1 MNNQLYVCSAVLE
14 NICIYNWHV
23 LSALAVV
30 AVIIIIVIVAFPVFC
45 EGSVEDVVHYIAQG
59 LMGTPGKTCILDLSS
74 RK

>member
-1 MNNQLYVCSAVLE
+1 M
-14 NICIYNWHV
+14 

-45 EGSVEDVVHYIAQG
+45 EGSVEDVVHYITQG